1 MFAYSVS
8 LGDHNLSIQG
18 YSLIR
23 ADHPDDVK
31 RGGVCLYLKEN
42 LTLKVIDN
50 SFIAQ
55 CIVCEITLQNQAG
68 YVAVTHRSLDQAVI
82 EFDAFLTNFDKL
94 LNQIKQFRSSFT
106 SILGDFNARSKSW
119 WPEEVKSHEDAY
131 IESLTTMH
139 SLQQL
144 ISYLTHLLHNS
155 SSFIDL
161 VFID

>member
-31 RGGVCLYLKEN
+31 RGGVCLYFKEN

-55 CIVCEITLQNQAG
+55 CIVCEITLQNQTG
-68 YVAVTHRSLDQAVI
+68 YVAVTYRS
-82 EFDAFLTNFDKL
+82 
-94 LNQIKQFRSSFT
+94 
-106 SILGDFNARSKSW
+106 
-119 WPEEVKSHEDAY
+119 
-131 IESLTTMH
+131 
-139 SLQQL
+139 
-144 ISYLTHLLHNS
+144 
-155 SSFIDL
+155 
-161 VFID
+161 